1 VSALLDASLDPEVT
15 LAQVARLAVPTLADY
30 CLVDMVDHQGGIR
43 RAATEHGDPEK
54 EGILLRDEYHPAGA
68 DPGQHPV
75 TQVVR
80 TGKSILVRQF
90 TEAGSET
97 IADDADHRE
106 RRRRLGLRSFMIV
119 PLAAHEK
126 VLGAITLAAAESGRS
141 YTPVDLMTAEDLAR
155 RAALVIDN
163 ATLYAKVQWA
173 VRARDEVL
181 GFVSHDLRNP
191 LSTINLAAS
200 LLADPGTTSAAKQQL
215 AVATIGRAAHQ
226 MNAMVNDLL
235 DVSSIEAGHFAVSPS
250 SQDVKELVQQ
260 AWNSHAPIA
269 AKKKVQLQYEIAPDI
284 STAWMDANQIARVF
298 SNLVGNAIKFT
309 AESGHITIRAE
320 QAGSEIRFSVA
331 DTGAGIAAEQLP
343 HVFDRF
349 WQGKSGDRQGAGLG
363 LSIAKGILD
372 AHGGRIWVE
381 STPQVGST
389 FSFALPQLGL
399 AGS

>member
-1 VSALLDASLDPEVT
+1 
-15 LAQVARLAVPTLADY
+15 
-30 CLVDMVDHQGGIR
+30 
-43 RAATEHGDPEK
+43 
-54 EGILLRDEYHPAGA
+54 
-68 DPGQHPV
+68 
-75 TQVVR
+75 
-80 TGKSILVRQF
+80 
-90 TEAGSET
+90 
-97 IADDADHRE
+97 
-106 RRRRLGLRSFMIV
+106 
-119 PLAAHEK
+119 
-126 VLGAITLAAAESGRS
+126 
-141 YTPVDLMTAEDLAR
+141 
-155 RAALVIDN
+155 
-163 ATLYAKVQWA
+163 
-173 VRARDEVL
+173 
-181 GFVSHDLRNP
+181 
-191 LSTINLAAS
+191 
-200 LLADPGTTSAAKQQL
+200 
-215 AVATIGRAAHQ
+215 

-235 DVSSIEAGHFAVSPS
+235 DITSIEAGRFSVSPS

-320 QAGSEIRFSVA
+320 RAGSEIRFSVA

-349 WQGKSGDRQGAGLG
+349 WQAKSGDRQGAGLG